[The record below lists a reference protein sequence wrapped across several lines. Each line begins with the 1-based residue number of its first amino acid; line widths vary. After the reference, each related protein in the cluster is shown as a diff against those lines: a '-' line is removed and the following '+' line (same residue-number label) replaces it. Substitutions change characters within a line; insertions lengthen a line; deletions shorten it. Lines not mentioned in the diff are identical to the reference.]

1 MIRIKRVYEPAEESD
16 GIRFFVE
23 RLWPR
28 GIKKENLV
36 MQAWLKEVA
45 PSAGLRKWYQHE
57 LAKWEEFQNR
67 YQAELDASPSS
78 WEPLIDAARAGDLT
92 LLYASRDTEHNSAL
106 VLKNYLTDFMK
117 RS

>member
-1 MIRIKRVYEPAEESD
+1 MGEKNFDQKVILLNWLDNTWDEIMIRIKRVYEPVEESD

-45 PSAGLRKWYQHE
+45 PSAGLRKWYQHD
-57 LAKWEEFQNR
+57 LAKWEEFIHI
-67 YQAELDASPSS
+67 YQAELDTKPGS
-78 WEPLIDAARAGDLT
+78 WEA
-92 LLYASRDTEHNSAL
+92 
-106 VLKNYLTDFMK
+106 
-117 RS
+117 